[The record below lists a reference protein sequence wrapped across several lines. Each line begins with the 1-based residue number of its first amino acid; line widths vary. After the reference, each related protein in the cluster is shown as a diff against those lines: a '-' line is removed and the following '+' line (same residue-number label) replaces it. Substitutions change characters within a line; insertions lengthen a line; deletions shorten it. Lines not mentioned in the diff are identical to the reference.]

1 MRKFYFLSR
10 GFACAALLT
19 MSVGVNAQQ
28 LSNTGFEQWNSEAGS
43 SECFGVP
50 QWAEMGM
57 SSPATGE
64 MRKRPGIEPAAWNG
78 SSVNQF
84 VLMEVTKE
92 LVAKCAGV
100 QGDAVA
106 LTNGFVGMMGI
117 GSVAPGFITLG
128 TPWVYAEADV
138 SVCDGGTYGGVE
150 FTWLPDAVMGQF
162 RRTDDNAEQSHI
174 IAYLWNGTFVSNVGP
189 KERLGE
195 DVEEEDQ
202 RKPEQP
208 REDVERAVL
217 GLIDADQKGT
227 LLASVDFAFMPGKDW
242 TTVVAP
248 LEYNEEYWDEVSQV
262 YTELPEKANII
273 VSAGEYSDRPAMV
286 DGTQLQADNV
296 RFVYF
301 SRLKALVSSTGQIV
315 DLSDV
320 EFVDGQC
327 EVDVPFSYSQLS
339 YVARLGRQAEIPGA
353 AAALAAD
360 DPSTITL
367 TVTNENG
374 EDVDGQSSHTYVLHF
389 AEASDPE
396 GEKYSGYLTV
406 VMAGTSVLMEDAPAD
421 IYIIDKGEGKVDFSL
436 PNFAIDLGDGPMPV
450 GDILVPDVVVTE
462 SEGVKTYTGAVEGM
476 KLLGGQL
483 TADVVLNCTIDSHNT
498 VNMDID
504 IKWIT
509 DDGFIPLTAKFSTEK
524 SGIHSVLA
532 PGADDNAPVEI
543 YDLRGVRVDG
553 SSLAPGLY
561 IRKQGN
567 KVNKVV
573 VR

>member
-1 MRKFYFLSR
+1 MRKFYFISR
-10 GFACAALLT
+10 GFACAALLA
-19 MSVGVNAQQ
+19 MSVGMSAQQ
-28 LSNTGFEQWNSEAGS
+28 LSNTDFEQWKDEAGS
-43 SECFGVP
+43 SECFGQP
-50 QWAEMGM
+50 QLAEKGMG
-57 SSPATGE
+57 SPASGE
-64 MRKRPGIEPAAWNG
+64 MRQRPGVEPAGWNG

-84 VLMEVTKE
+84 VIMKVTKE
-92 LVAKCAGV
+92 LVARCSGV
-100 QGDAVA
+100 QGDGVA
-106 LTNGFVGMMGI
+106 LSNGFVGMMGI

-128 TPWVYAEADV
+128 TPWVYAEPDV
-138 SVCDGGTYGGVE
+138 SVCDGGTYGGIE

-162 RRTDDNAEQSHI
+162 RRTDDNEEKSHI
-174 IAYLWNGTFVSNVGP
+174 IAYLWKGTFKSNVGP
-189 KERLGE
+189 KERLGD
-195 DVEEEDQ
+195 DVDEGNQ
-202 RKPEQP
+202 RKPEQV

-217 GLIDADQKGT
+217 GEIEADEQGT
-227 LLASVDFAFMPGKDW
+227 LLASVNFAFTPGKDW

-248 LEYNEEYWDEVSQV
+248 LEYNEDFWDVASQV

-273 VSAGEYSDRPAMV
+273 ISAGEYSDRSSLV
-286 DGTQLQADNV
+286 DGTELQADNV

-301 SRLKALVSSTGQIV
+301 SRLQALVSASGQVV
-315 DLSDV
+315 DLSNV
-320 EFVDGQC
+320 EFTDGQC
-327 EVDVPFSYSQLS
+327 VVDVPFTYAQLA

-353 AAALAAD
+353 AAALAD
-360 DPSTITL
+360 DSSSEVTL

-374 EDVDGQSSHTYVLHF
+374 ADVDGLSSHTYVLRF

-406 VMAGTSVLMEDAPAD
+406 IMAGTSVLMEDAPAD
-421 IYIIDKGEGKVDFSL
+421 IYITEKGDGKVDFSL
-436 PNFAIDLGDGPMPV
+436 PNFAIDLGDGPLPV
-450 GDILVPDVVVTE
+450 GDILVPDVTVTE
-462 SEGVKTYTGAVEGM
+462 AGGVKTYVGTVEGM

-483 TADVVLNCTIDSHNT
+483 TADVALNGTIDSDNT

-509 DDGFIPLTAKFSTEK
+509 EDGFIPLTAKFTSDK
-524 SGIHSVLA
+524 SGIHLVVA
-532 PGADDNAPVEI
+532 PGSDDNAPVEI
-543 YDLRGVRVDG
+543 YDLRGIRVDG